1 MIEVILMEPRRQ
13 ENLGAVARA
22 MKNFDFENLVLINPK
37 CRAGKKARKVA
48 KHANDILDKA
58 KIKKFDYL
66 KNYDYLIGTTAILGT
81 DYNIPRNA
89 ISIGQLA
96 EKLPTIIKKNNANDK
111 YSNKKNGGY
120 NNKKKISNKLK
131 IGILIGRE
139 TIGLKNEEIN
149 LCDILVTIPSSK
161 RYPTLNISHSAAIML
176 YEIFKKISSEKSD
189 SHINFATK
197 KDKEIIMKY
206 INSALDGM
214 EFSTKEKKETQKRVW
229 KRVIGKALLTKREAF
244 SVMGFLR
251 KLK

>member
-1 MIEVILMEPRRQ
+1 MIEIILMEPRKQ

-37 CRAGKKARKVA
+37 CKIGLKARKVA

-58 KIKKFDYL
+58 KIKKYDYL

-81 DYNIPRNA
+81 DYNIPRNT
-89 ISIGQLA
+89 ISIGQLSD
-96 EKLPTIIKKNNANDK
+96 KINKIK
-111 YSNKKNGGY
+111 NKA
-120 NNKKKISNKLK
+120 K

-161 RYPTLNISHSAAIML
+161 KYPTLNISHSAAIML
-176 YEIFKKISSEKSD
+176 YEIFKKISNEKSD

-197 KDKEIIMKY
+197 KDKEIIQKY
-206 INSALDGM
+206 INKTLDKL
-214 EFSTKEKKETQKRVW
+214 EFSTKEKKETQKKVW
-229 KRVIGKALLTKREAF
+229 KRVIGKAMLTKREAF
-244 SVMGFLR
+244 AVMGFLR

>member
-1 MIEVILMEPRRQ
+1 MIEIILMEPRKQ

-37 CRAGKKARKVA
+37 CRIGIKARKVA

-58 KIKKFDYL
+58 KIKKFSYL
-66 KNYDYLIGTTAILGT
+66 KNYDYLVGTTAILGT

-89 ISIGQLA
+89 ISIGQLS
-96 EKLPTIIKKNNANDK
+96 DK
-111 YSNKKNGGY
+111 INKIE
-120 NNKKKISNKLK
+120 NKAK

-161 RYPTLNISHSAAIML
+161 KYPTLNISHSTAIML
-176 YEIFKKISSEKSD
+176 YEIFKKISNEKSD

-206 INSALDGM
+206 INNVLDKM
-214 EFSTKEKKETQKRVW
+214 EFPTKEKKETQKKVW
-229 KRVIGKALLTKREAF
+229 KRVIGKAMLTKREAF

>member
-1 MIEVILMEPRRQ
+1 MIEVILMEPRKQ

-37 CRAGKKARKVA
+37 CRVGIKARKVA

-58 KIKKFDYL
+58 KIKKFSYL
-66 KNYDYLIGTTAILGT
+66 KNYDYLVGTTAILGT

-89 ISIGQLA
+89 ISIGQLSD
-96 EKLPTIIKKNNANDK
+96 KINKIK
-111 YSNKKNGGY
+111 NKA
-120 NNKKKISNKLK
+120 K

-161 RYPTLNISHSAAIML
+161 KYPTLNISHSAAIML
-176 YEIFKKISSEKSD
+176 YEIFKKISNEKSD

-206 INSALDGM
+206 TNNVLDKM
-214 EFSTKEKKETQKRVW
+214 EFPTKEKKETQKKVW
-229 KRVIGKALLTKREAF
+229 KRVIGKAMLTKREAF

>member
-1 MIEVILMEPRRQ
+1 MIEIILMEPRKQ

-37 CRAGKKARKVA
+37 CKIGVKARKVA

-58 KIKKFDYL
+58 KIKKYDYL

-81 DYNIPRNA
+81 DYNIPRNT
-89 ISIGQLA
+89 ISIGQLSD
-96 EKLPTIIKKNNANDK
+96 KINKIK
-111 YSNKKNGGY
+111 NKA
-120 NNKKKISNKLK
+120 K

-161 RYPTLNISHSAAIML
+161 KYPTLNISHSAAIML
-176 YEIFKKISSEKSD
+176 YEIFKKISNEKSD

-197 KDKEIIMKY
+197 KDKEIIQKY
-206 INSALDGM
+206 INKTLDKL
-214 EFSTKEKKETQKRVW
+214 EFSTKEKKETQKKVW
-229 KRVIGKALLTKREAF
+229 KRVIGKAMLTKREAF
-244 SVMGFLR
+244 AVMGFLR

>member
-1 MIEVILMEPRRQ
+1 MIEIILVEPRKQ

-37 CRAGKKARKVA
+37 CRIGRKARKVA

-58 KIKKFDYL
+58 KVKKFDYL
-66 KNYDYLIGTTAILGT
+66 KNYDYLVGTTAILGT
-81 DYNIPRNA
+81 DYNIPRNT
-89 ISIGQLA
+89 ISIEQLGN
-96 EKLPTIIKKNNANDK
+96 KLSAIIGKKKANDK
-111 YSNKKNGGY
+111 KTMSSG
-120 NNKKKISNKLK
+120 LK

-149 LCDILVTIPSSK
+149 LCDVLVTIPSSK
-161 RYPTLNISHSAAIML
+161 KYPTLNISHSAAIML
-176 YEIFKKISSEKSD
+176 YEIFKKISNEKSD

-214 EFSTKEKKETQKRVW
+214 EFSTKEKKETQKKVW

>member
-1 MIEVILMEPRRQ
+1 MIEVILMEPRKQ

-37 CRAGKKARKVA
+37 CRVGIKARKVA

-58 KIKKFDYL
+58 KIKKFSYL
-66 KNYDYLIGTTAILGT
+66 KNYDYLVGTTAILGT

-89 ISIGQLA
+89 ISIGQLSD
-96 EKLPTIIKKNNANDK
+96 KINKIK
-111 YSNKKNGGY
+111 NKA
-120 NNKKKISNKLK
+120 K

-161 RYPTLNISHSAAIML
+161 KYPTLNISHSAAIML
-176 YEIFKKISSEKSD
+176 YEIFKKISNEKSD

-206 INSALDGM
+206 TNNVLDKM
-214 EFSTKEKKETQKRVW
+214 EFPTKEKKDTQKKVW
-229 KRVIGKALLTKREAF
+229 KRVIGKAMLTKREAF

>member
-1 MIEVILMEPRRQ
+1 MIEVILMEPRKQ

-37 CRAGKKARKVA
+37 CRVGIKARKVA

-58 KIKKFDYL
+58 KIKKFSYL
-66 KNYDYLIGTTAILGT
+66 KNYDYLVGTTAILGT

-89 ISIGQLA
+89 ISIGQLSD
-96 EKLPTIIKKNNANDK
+96 KINKIK
-111 YSNKKNGGY
+111 NKA
-120 NNKKKISNKLK
+120 K

-161 RYPTLNISHSAAIML
+161 KYPTLNISHSAAIIL
-176 YEIFKKISSEKSD
+176 YEIFKKISNEKSD

-206 INSALDGM
+206 TNNVLDKM
-214 EFSTKEKKETQKRVW
+214 EFPTKEKKDTQKKVW
-229 KRVIGKALLTKREAF
+229 KRVIGKAMLTKREAF

>member
-1 MIEVILMEPRRQ
+1 MIEIILMEPRKQ

-37 CRAGKKARKVA
+37 CRIGIKARKVA
-48 KHANDILDKA
+48 KHANGILDKA
-58 KIKKFDYL
+58 KIKKYDYL
-66 KNYDYLIGTTAILGT
+66 KNYDYLVGTTAILGT

-89 ISIGQLA
+89 ISIGQLS
-96 EKLPTIIKKNNANDK
+96 DK
-111 YSNKKNGGY
+111 INKIE
-120 NNKKKISNKLK
+120 NKAK

-161 RYPTLNISHSAAIML
+161 KYPTLNISHSAAIML
-176 YEIFKKISSEKSD
+176 YEIFKKISNEKSD

-206 INSALDGM
+206 TNNVLDKM
-214 EFSTKEKKETQKRVW
+214 EFPTKEKKETQKKVW
-229 KRVIGKALLTKREAF
+229 KRVIGKAMLTKREAF